1 MRKLAIIGGTGVYDP
16 ALLSNTKTTSIKT
29 PYGQAVYTSGIFMD
43 KEIIFMT
50 RHGANHTIPPHKI
63 NYRANIYA
71 LKMLDVVAI
80 VATTAV
86 GSLNP
91 DMKPGEMVL
100 VDQLLDFTK
109 LREHTFYD
117 GSPLP
122 VAHVDLTEPY
132 CGTLRKIVAEAAKK
146 EKLPLHKKGTYVCTE
161 GPRFETAGEIKMYAQ
176 LGGDVVGMTNA
187 PECPLARE
195 AEIAYT
201 TVSLVTNF
209 AAGISPQ
216 NLTHSEV
223 VEAMEKNSEQLKKLL
238 RSVMTT
244 FDPAFDSPALH
255 AMAEYGGFKVEQGIK
270 L

>member
-16 ALLSNTKTTSIKT
+16 AFLNNTKTTSIKT
-29 PYGQAVYTSGIFMD
+29 PYGDAVYTSGTFMD

-109 LREHTFYD
+109 SREHTFYD

-122 VAHVDLTEPY
+122 VFIY
-132 CGTLRKIVAEAAKK
+132 LRHAEHGK
-146 EKLPLHKKGTYVCTE
+146 PVY
-161 GPRFETAGEIKMYAQ
+161 F
-176 LGGDVVGMTNA
+176 
-187 PECPLARE
+187 
-195 AEIAYT
+195 
-201 TVSLVTNF
+201 S
-209 AAGISPQ
+209 
-216 NLTHSEV
+216 
-223 VEAMEKNSEQLKKLL
+223 KLL
-238 RSVMTT
+238 QFRTTHHRSIVCRDFTNH
-244 FDPAFDSPALH
+244 S
-255 AMAEYGGFKVEQGIK
+255 GRI
-270 L
+270 